1 MNEQLLTVAD
11 VADLLKVS
19 VSQVY
24 VLKHTGLRSVRLGRK
39 AVRFRKEDVI
49 DFIEDNVVTTDR

>member
-39 AVRFRKEDVI
+39 AVRFRKEDVL

>member
-1 MNEQLLTVAD
+1 MSEQLLTVAD

>member
-1 MNEQLLTVAD
+1 MSEQLLSVAD

>member
-1 MNEQLLTVAD
+1 MIGQLLTVAD

-24 VLKHTGLRSVRLGRK
+24 VLKHTGLKSVRLGK
-39 AVRFRKEDVI
+39 KELLFRKEDVEE
-49 DFIEDNVVTTDR
+49 FIAERIIGRDE